1 MFREA
6 SASEWDVIS
15 SVLTHLASE
24 GGDEDDSLTPR
35 ALPELLP
42 AVNSFQPK
50 HEYEFA
56 VVPVDRAQHVQV
68 VVRQESVSKIG
79 LIFGSVLE
87 ECSPGVGLIVH
98 GLPTLLDDPDIARAM
113 GCAHHSPAYHNV
125 KKATL
130 KVRNAN
136 IKEKKEMTLAN
147 KKAKQQAKQQAK
159 QRAKQSKARASAASK
174 RNPSQPKPRQ
184 EQAVKPLAT
193 SVASKRKASQPKSK
207 HEEKDEKKNKAA
219 ACLCSV

>member
-1 MFREA
+1 M
-6 SASEWDVIS
+6 IS

-35 ALPELLP
+35 ALPEPLP
-42 AVNSFQPK
+42 AVHRFQPK
-50 HEYEFA
+50 QEYEEFA
-56 VVPVDRAQHVQV
+56 IVPVDRAQHVQL

-79 LIFGSVLE
+79 LIFGSVPE

-98 GLPTLLDDPDIARAM
+98 GLPTLLDDPDIPRAM

-130 KVRNAN
+130 KVRSGN